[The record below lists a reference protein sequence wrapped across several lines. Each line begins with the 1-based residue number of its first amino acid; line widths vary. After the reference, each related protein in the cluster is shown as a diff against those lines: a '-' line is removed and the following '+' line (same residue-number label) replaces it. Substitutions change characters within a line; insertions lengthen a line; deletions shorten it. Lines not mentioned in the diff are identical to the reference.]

1 VRGSRAIIGV
11 LLVAGLLA
19 GCGSSGGS
27 KPGLTDGQAQALV
40 AQLQAARAAAA
51 ARDVAGTKAALARF
65 RRSIVQL
72 RRDGDLSAET
82 ARSLRIGAARV
93 LQRVESDNA
102 PPPTKTT
109 TTPTQPAPAP
119 PPPGKAK
126 KHEEK
131 PHGKDKKHGGGE
143 GGD

>member
-1 VRGSRAIIGV
+1 MRAPRTIIA
-11 LLVAGLLA
+11 LLLAAAVLA
-19 GCGSSGGS
+19 GCGSSSS
-27 KPGLTDGQAQALV
+27 KPGLTDGQAQGLV

-51 ARDVAGTKAALARF
+51 AHDLAGTKAALAKF

-72 RRDGDLSAET
+72 RRDGDLSAAT
-82 ARSLRIGAARV
+82 ARSLRIGAARI

-102 PPPTKTT
+102 PAPVQAAPT
-109 TTPTQPAPAP
+109 PAQPAP
-119 PPPGKAK
+119 PPAPHPGPKK

-131 PHGKDKKHGGGE
+131 KHGKGKGHGGK